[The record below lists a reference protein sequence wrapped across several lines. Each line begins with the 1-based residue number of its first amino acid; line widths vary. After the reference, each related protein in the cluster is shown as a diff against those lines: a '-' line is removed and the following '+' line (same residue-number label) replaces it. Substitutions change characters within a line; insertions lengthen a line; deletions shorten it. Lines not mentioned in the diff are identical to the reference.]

1 LDLFAPVVC
10 TGWDRR
16 PDNGRTANMLR
27 MSRIAAVTAGVAVLG
42 LGASPALATNSTPT
56 SLTLHSNRTDVP
68 HGQKV
73 TLTGLLK
80 AGSKPLAG
88 KSVQLERRAYGT
100 KTFTVVSTKTTDS
113 KGHVTAT
120 VVPGTRKGQK
130 TQYELVYA
138 GDSGYKGSHSSTITI
153 TVT

>member
-1 LDLFAPVVC
+1 
-10 TGWDRR
+10 
-16 PDNGRTANMLR
+16 MLR
-27 MSRIAAVTAGVAVLG
+27 ISRIAAVTAGVAVLG
-42 LGASPALATNSTPT
+42 LGASPALATTTRTPT
-56 SLTLHSNRTDVP
+56 SLTLHANRTDVP

-80 AGSKPLAG
+80 AANKPLAG
-88 KSVQLERRAYGT
+88 KDVKLEKRTYGT

-130 TQYELVYA
+130 TQYELVYT
-138 GDSGYKGSHSSTITI
+138 GGNGYKGSHSSIITI
-153 TVT
+153 TVS